1 MKVKICGIRS
11 YEDARAAL
19 DAGAWA
25 LGFVFHAPSKRYIGP
40 EEAGRI
46 VRKLPPGTLTVGVF
60 VDWPLEHVQ
69 AALGAGSLRAAQ
81 LHGSEDPAY
90 AASVRAD
97 MVIKA
102 IRVGDGFDPEVIRDF
117 AGCRILLDTR
127 APEAPGGTGRT
138 FDWTV
143 ARRAGEIS
151 PILLAG
157 GIRPENVE
165 EALATARPD
174 AIDVSS
180 GVESSPGVKDPARIA
195 DLFLAIERSE
205 GRQNSGGQDAS
216 GASRKE
222 TGSW

>member
-1 MKVKICGIRS
+1 MKVKICGIRR

-25 LGFVFHAPSKRYIGP
+25 LGFVFHPASKRHIEP

-46 VRKLPPGTLTVGVF
+46 VRKLPAGTLTVGVF
-60 VDWPLEHVQ
+60 VDWPLEDVQ
-69 AALGAGSLRAAQ
+69 AALGAASLRAAQ
-81 LHGSEDPAY
+81 LHGSEDSAY

-102 IRVGDGFDPEVIRDF
+102 LRVGKGFDPEAIRAF
-117 AGCRILLDTR
+117 PGCRILLDTR

-143 ARRAGEIS
+143 ARRAGEIA

-165 EALATARPD
+165 EALATARPE

-180 GVESSPGVKDPARIA
+180 GVESTPGVKDPARIA
-195 DLFLAIERSE
+195 DLFVAIERSE
-205 GRQNSGGQDAS
+205 GRLAGG
-216 GASRKE
+216 KE

>member
-1 MKVKICGIRS
+1 MKVKICGIRR

-25 LGFVFHAPSKRYIGP
+25 LGFVFHPPSKRYIEP

-46 VRKLPPGTLTVGVF
+46 ARKLPPGTLTVGVF
-60 VDWPLEHVQ
+60 VDWPLDAVQ
-69 AALGAGSLRAAQ
+69 SALAAASLRAAQ
-81 LHGSEDPAY
+81 LHGDEDPAY

-102 IRVGDGFDPEVIRDF
+102 LRVGEGFDPESIRAF
-117 AGCRILLDTR
+117 PGCRILLDTR

-138 FDWTV
+138 FDWNL
-143 ARRAGEIS
+143 ARRAGEIA

-157 GIRPENVE
+157 GIRPENVG
-165 EALATARPD
+165 EAMATARPE

-195 DLFLAIERSE
+195 DLFMAIERSE
-205 GRQNSGGQDAS
+205 GRLE
-216 GASRKE
+216 GAPRAPRKE